1 MLPVP
6 VQRDFESR
14 ADDAS
19 APLSGI
25 CQFGEARQMDSA
37 REKAIEKLASAV
49 LNFRMFHQQG
59 LIA

>member
-19 APLSGI
+19 APLSTLKHLSI
-25 CQFGEARQMDSA
+25 WLDS
-37 REKAIEKLASAV
+37 ENVQTPLSS
-49 LNFRMFHQQG
+49 QTG
-59 LIA
+59 